1 MQNILEIKDLNV
13 GFTISSELY
22 QVVYNISLSLKKG
35 EVLGIVGE
43 SGCGKSV
50 TSMSIINLLPPN
62 GQIISGEI
70 LYNGKNLLNCDKK
83 EIQSIRGNK
92 IAVIPQDPL
101 TSLNPLYTIGNQIVE
116 VIQLHQKKNK
126 KEAED
131 IAVEMLEKVQIPD
144 AANRLKDY
152 PHQFSG
158 GMRQRVLIAMA
169 LCCNPDIL
177 IADEPTTAL
186 DVTVQAQIMN
196 LIKDILKKENKS
208 MILITHDLGVIAELA
223 DQVAVLYSGKVVEQ
237 AEVKDLF
244 NNPMHPY
251 TKGLLN
257 SVPTAKSE
265 KLEPI
270 EGQPPDI
277 FEDIQGC
284 NFNPRCK
291 FVMDKCKTID
301 PVTKDIDNH
310 TVKCHL
316 YYE

>member
-13 GFTISSELY
+13 GFTISSQLY
-22 QVVYNISLSLKKG
+22 QVVYDINLSLKKG
-35 EVLGIVGE
+35 EILGIVGE

-70 LYNGKNLLNCDKK
+70 FYDGKNLLNLNKK

-126 KEAED
+126 KEANA

-186 DVTVQAQIMN
+186 DVTVQAQIMK
-196 LIKDILKKENKS
+196 LIKDILKKEDKS

-237 AEVKDLF
+237 AAVKDLF

-257 SVPTAKSE
+257 SVPTTKAQ

-291 FVMDKCKTID
+291 FVMDKCKAID
-301 PVTKDIDNH
+301 PQSKDIDGH
-310 TVKCHL
+310 TVKCYL
-316 YYE
+316 Y